1 MNVRQLIAL
10 LQKLPPNAEVCTWD
24 SAGETDLVIEQV
36 ILTDGHKSPVVVLG
50 LDIEGLEGQAV
61 WASDDNRL
69 GSLLKSIRKAE
80 ATRVERTRPVD
91 INGREV
97 A

>member
-1 MNVRQLIAL
+1 MKTHELARL
-10 LQKLPPNAEVCTWD
+10 LLSLPNAEACTWD
-24 SAGETDLVIEQV
+24 SASQSDLEIEQV

-80 ATRVERTRPVD
+80 QSRVERTKPMD